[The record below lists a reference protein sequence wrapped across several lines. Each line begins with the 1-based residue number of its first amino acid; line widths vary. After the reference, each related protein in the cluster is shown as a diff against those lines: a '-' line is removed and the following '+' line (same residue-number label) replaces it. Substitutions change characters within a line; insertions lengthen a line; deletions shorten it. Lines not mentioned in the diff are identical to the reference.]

1 MSVVNFNDWK
11 IFNKIMAMMFAFIV
25 IVFLALLFLVRPSI
39 KEQITETK
47 RHEIQSV
54 VQSAVEVADYFYDL
68 FERGVLSEQEARERA
83 YAALASIH
91 YQNDEYIFT
100 YDAEGVVVSH
110 GANPELIGRKLLDIE
125 DVNGVKF
132 AQEFLRIAKEE
143 GSGFT
148 RYHWPKKGET
158 EPSPKLSYVEMYEPW
173 GLIVGTGVYI
183 DDIDDSMSALDTSV
197 YIALAV
203 MIAAGLLISYYI
215 GRRLAARAGRLAYAA
230 SRVSRGDY
238 DVAVED
244 ESEDEIGV
252 LASDFNEMVAAIH
265 ASIQKAEEE
274 RGRAEAMA
282 AEAEGAQSRLEERGK
297 TLREGAGVMI
307 EAMNRLSDGDLT
319 VSVPEEEGGDLRD
332 LFGGFNRSV
341 SRIRTMLSRVAEAAQ
356 ATASSINQISAS
368 AEQLAAGAQEQSSQ
382 TTEVAGAI
390 EEMTKTIMETTRN
403 AGSAT
408 AASKRAGE
416 IAREGGTVVGR
427 TVEGMNRI
435 AEVVQKA
442 SATVEELGAG
452 SAKIGKPSSRSST
465 SIADQTNLLALNA
478 AIEAARAGEH
488 GQGVRRRRRRSA
500 ETRRTDN
507 ERDERDRRDDQQNS
521 RRNLRRRR
529 VHARGV
535 GGSRERQRPRA
546 KVGRIDGGN
555 CRRLGERVGYRRS
568 SRLRQRAAI
577 RRRRRDR
584 QEHRGDQQRDD
595 GVERG
600 RATNREDGGRLE
612 PSRGKPAGDGRRV
625 STGVAAFACGV
636 AVIRRALSRRS
647 ARAPCPIGSSPTA
660 SPLRARR
667 R

>member
-1 MSVVNFNDWK
+1 MSAVNFNDWK
-11 IFNKIMAMMFAFIV
+11 IFNKIMAMTFAFIV

-39 KEQITETK
+39 KEQITGAK

-54 VQSAVEVADYFYDL
+54 VHSAVEVADYFYDL
-68 FERGVLSEQEARERA
+68 FERGVLTEQEARERA

-100 YDAEGVVVSH
+100 YDTEGVVVSH
-110 GANPELIGRKLLDIE
+110 GANPELIGRNLLDIE

-244 ESEDEIGV
+244 DSEDEIGV

-297 TLREGAGVMI
+297 ALREGAGVMI
-307 EAMNRLSDGDLT
+307 EAMSRLSDGDLT

-341 SRIRTMLSRVAEAAQ
+341 SRIRSMLSRVTEAAQ

-416 IAREGGTVVGR
+416 IARDGGAVVGR

-442 SATVEELGAG
+442 SATVEELGKSG
-452 SAKIGKPSSRSST
+452 DQIGKIIKVIDE
-465 SIADQTNLLALNA
+465 IADQTNLLALNA
-478 AIEAARAGEH
+478 AIE
-488 GQGVRRRRRRSA
+488 
-500 ETRRTDN
+500 
-507 ERDERDRRDDQQNS
+507 
-521 RRNLRRRR
+521 
-529 VHARGV
+529 
-535 GGSRERQRPRA
+535 
-546 KVGRIDGGN
+546 
-555 CRRLGERVGYRRS
+555 
-568 SRLRQRAAI
+568 
-577 RRRRRDR
+577 
-584 QEHRGDQQRDD
+584 
-595 GVERG
+595 
-600 RATNREDGGRLE
+600 
-612 PSRGKPAGDGRRV
+612 
-625 STGVAAFACGV
+625 
-636 AVIRRALSRRS
+636 
-647 ARAPCPIGSSPTA
+647 
-660 SPLRARR
+660 
-667 R
+667 

>member
-442 SATVEELGAG
+442 SATVEELGKSG
-452 SAKIGKPSSRSST
+452 DQIGKIIKVIDE
-465 SIADQTNLLALNA
+465 IADQTNLLALNA
-478 AIEAARAGEH
+478 AIEAARAGE
-488 GQGVRRRRRRSA
+488 QGRGFAVVADEVRKLAERTTSATKEIAVTINKIQGETSGAVASMQEGSA
-500 ETRRTDN
+500 EVEKGKDLAQKSGESMEEIVAASASVLDIAGQVASASEQQSAAAEEIGKNIEAINNVTMESSEGVQQIAKTV
-507 ERDERDRRDDQQNS
+507 DD
-521 RRNLRRRR
+521 L
-529 VHARGV
+529 
-535 GGSRERQRPRA
+535 
-546 KVGRIDGGN
+546 
-555 CRRLGERVGYRRS
+555 
-568 SRLRQRAAI
+568 SRLAENLLAM
-577 RRRRRDR
+577 
-584 QEHRGDQQRDD
+584 
-595 GVERG
+595 VE
-600 RATNREDGGRLE
+600 EFRLE
-612 PSRGKPAGDGRRV
+612 
-625 STGVAAFACGV
+625 
-636 AVIRRALSRRS
+636 
-647 ARAPCPIGSSPTA
+647 
-660 SPLRARR
+660 
-667 R
+667 